1 MAWKYQDNSRGNQ
14 TLGQVA
20 INLVPKHL
28 RDKIFIFR
36 AKRSEVKLRL
46 ATYPYAIKK
55 QRKVRNAPSR
65 GLWVP

>member
-28 RDKIFIFR
+28 RDKISIFR
-36 AKRSEVKLRL
+36 AKRSEEKFHYLFSSSNM
-46 ATYPYAIKK
+46 Y
-55 QRKVRNAPSR
+55 RKHMTV
-65 GLWVP
+65 

>member
-36 AKRSEVKLRL
+36 SEEKFHYLFSSSNM
-46 ATYPYAIKK
+46 Y
-55 QRKVRNAPSR
+55 RKHMTV
-65 GLWVP
+65 